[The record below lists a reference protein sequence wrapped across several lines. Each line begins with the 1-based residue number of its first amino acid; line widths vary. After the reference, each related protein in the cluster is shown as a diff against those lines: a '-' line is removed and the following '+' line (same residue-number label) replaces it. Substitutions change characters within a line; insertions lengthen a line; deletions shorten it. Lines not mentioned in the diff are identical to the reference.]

1 MRSKT
6 DPIHPVTTNMEIP
19 AKPNVEKRV
28 SLRMLTPCQ
37 AKPHQQLV
45 RNHIMKRINFWALLA
60 SGLIGL
66 PVVAFAQ
73 DDAKKPETNQ
83 SEELFKKLDK
93 NGDGKLVPDEI
104 PEDQGRFFD
113 RLVRLGDKDD
123 NGELTKEEFD
133 AAIKRSDAPVQGGG
147 VAGGQAGAGGG
158 RPMIDFKQMLERLDK
173 NKDGKL
179 SKDEIP
185 EEGPARFLRE
195 MMTRQN
201 KEVLTAEDFEQMRQR
216 MAEGFAGGRPGGFG
230 SGEFL
235 KRLDKNNDGK
245 LQKDELPE
253 GMRDRLAK
261 VFEKL
266 GKTELTQEEFGRA
279 MAELGPPPGAPG
291 AGIPGGRPNLN
302 PEEQFKRM
310 DANGDGKVT
319 LDEVPE
325 QFRDRVR
332 PMFER
337 VKKDVLTLDD
347 VVAFAQAREG
357 DRRPAEGGRGDAARK
372 PEGEA
377 RKADGEARR
386 TEGDTRKP
394 EGEAR
399 RNAGDRPDT
408 RKPEGNRN
416 PEAGRDGDRRPPEG
430 GRPPEGDRRG
440 PGGDGRGPAEGPRGP
455 GEGRGPGDGPQRRA
469 PLPRFFEIL
478 DHNHDGRISR
488 EELDRLKEVF
498 AELDRNKDGQLDPS
512 ELFGPPPGQEGRGP
526 DGNRPPEGRGPGG
539 QPPRDGDRRPEEGR
553 PRNGGDRPREGADRP
568 REGADRPREGE
579 RRPDQRSEGRP
590 QRRDD
595 KGDKPRD
602 KND

>member
-1 MRSKT
+1 
-6 DPIHPVTTNMEIP
+6 
-19 AKPNVEKRV
+19 
-28 SLRMLTPCQ
+28 
-37 AKPHQQLV
+37 
-45 RNHIMKRINFWALLA
+45 MKRINFWALLA

-66 PVVAFAQ
+66 PVIAFAQ

-104 PEDQGRFFD
+104 PEEQGRFFD

-123 NGELTKEEFD
+123 NGELTKAEFD

-147 VAGGQAGAGGG
+147 FGGGQGGPGGG

-185 EEGPARFLRE
+185 EDGPARFLRE

-201 KEVLTAEDFEQMRQR
+201 KDSLTAEDFEQMRQR
-216 MAEGFAGGRPGGFG
+216 GAGGAPGGFG
-230 SGEFL
+230 APGDFL

-253 GMRDRLAK
+253 GLRDRLAK

-279 MAELGPPPGAPG
+279 MAEFGPP
-291 AGIPGGRPNLN
+291 AGGLGGRPNQN

-319 LDEVPE
+319 LDEIPE
-325 QFRDRVR
+325 QFRDRAR

-337 VKKDVLTLDD
+337 AKKDVLTLED
-347 VVAFAQAREG
+347 VVAFAQVREG
-357 DRRPAEGGRGDAARK
+357 ERRKAEGERGEADRKPDGEGRRTAGEARKPDGDARK
-372 PEGEA
+372 PEG
-377 RKADGEARR
+377 DV
-386 TEGDTRKP
+386 
-394 EGEAR
+394 R
-399 RNAGDRPDT
+399 RNAGDRPDA
-408 RKPEGNRN
+408 RKPDGDRK

-440 PGGDGRGPAEGPRGP
+440 PGGDGPRGPAD
-455 GEGRGPGDGPQRRA
+455 GRGPSDGPRRG
-469 PLPRFFEIL
+469 PMPRFFEIL
-478 DHNHDGRISR
+478 DTNHDGKISR
-488 EELDRLKEVF
+488 DELNRLKEVF
-498 AELDRNKDGQLDPS
+498 AELDRNKDGQLDPA
-512 ELFGPPPGQEGRGP
+512 ELLGPPPGQEGRGPGPGP

-539 QPPRDGDRRPEEGR
+539 QPPRDGDRRPPE
-553 PRNGGDRPREGADRP
+553 GDRPRDGERKPEGDRP
-568 REGADRPREGE
+568 RDGARKPEGDRPRDGDA
-579 RRPDQRSEGRP
+579 RPDQRKEGRP
-590 QRRDD
+590 PRRED
-595 KGDKPRD
+595 KEDKPRD
-602 KND
+602 KEESK

>member
-1 MRSKT
+1 
-6 DPIHPVTTNMEIP
+6 
-19 AKPNVEKRV
+19 
-28 SLRMLTPCQ
+28 
-37 AKPHQQLV
+37 
-45 RNHIMKRINFWALLA
+45 MKRINFWALLA

-104 PEDQGRFFD
+104 PEEQGRFFD

-123 NGELTKEEFD
+123 NGELTKAEFD

-147 VAGGQAGAGGG
+147 FGGGQGGPGGG
-158 RPMIDFKQMLERLDK
+158 RPMFDPKALMERMDK

-179 SKDEIP
+179 TKDEIP
-185 EEGPARFLRE
+185 EEARFLRE
-195 MMTRQN
+195 MMERQ
-201 KEVLTAEDFEQMRQR
+201 KKDSLTIEDLERGGR
-216 MAEGFAGGRPGGFG
+216 MMMMAGGAGGG
-230 SGEFL
+230 PGEFL

-253 GMRDRLAK
+253 GLRDRLAK

-266 GKTELTQEEFGRA
+266 GKSELTQEEFGRA
-279 MAELGPPPGAPG
+279 MAEFGPPAGG
-291 AGIPGGRPNLN
+291 AGAGAPGGRPNQN

-337 VKKDVLTLDD
+337 AKKETLTLDD

-357 DRRPAEGGRGDAARK
+357 ERRPAEGGRGEAARKPDGEARK
-372 PEGEA
+372 PEGDA
-377 RKADGEARR
+377 
-386 TEGDTRKP
+386 RKP

-399 RNAGDRPDT
+399 RNAGDRPDA
-408 RKPEGNRN
+408 RKPEGDRK
-416 PEAGRDGDRRPPEG
+416 PEAGRDSDRRPPEG

-440 PGGDGRGPAEGPRGP
+440 PGGDAARGPAD
-455 GEGRGPGDGPQRRA
+455 GRGPGDGQRRGQ
-469 PLPRFFEIL
+469 LPRIFEIL
-478 DHNHDGRISR
+478 DTNHDGRISR
-488 EELDRLKEVF
+488 DELDRLKEVF

-526 DGNRPPEGRGPGG
+526 GPDGNRPPEGRGPAG
-539 QPPRDGDRRPEEGR
+539 QPPRDGDRRPDGQP
-553 PRNGGDRPREGADRP
+553 PRGGDRKPDAGPGRPREGQPPRDGDRKPEADRP
-568 REGADRPREGE
+568 RDGE
-579 RRPDQRSEGRP
+579 RRPDQPQEGRP
-590 QRRDD
+590 PRRDGE
-595 KGDKPRD
+595 GDKPRD
-602 KND
+602 KDK

>member
-1 MRSKT
+1 
-6 DPIHPVTTNMEIP
+6 
-19 AKPNVEKRV
+19 
-28 SLRMLTPCQ
+28 
-37 AKPHQQLV
+37 
-45 RNHIMKRINFWALLA
+45 MKRINFWALLA

-104 PEDQGRFFD
+104 PEEQGRFFD

-123 NGELTKEEFD
+123 NGELTKAEFD

-147 VAGGQAGAGGG
+147 FGGGGQGGPGGG

-185 EEGPARFLRE
+185 EDGPARFLRE

-201 KEVLTAEDFEQMRQR
+201 KDSLTAEDFEQMRQR
-216 MAEGFAGGRPGGFG
+216 GAGGGPGGFG
-230 SGEFL
+230 GPGEFL

-253 GMRDRLAK
+253 GLRDRLAK

-266 GKTELTQEEFGRA
+266 GKSELTQEEFGRA
-279 MAELGPPPGAPG
+279 MAEFGPPPGAPG
-291 AGIPGGRPNLN
+291 AGAPGGRPNQN

-337 VKKDVLTLDD
+337 AKKDVLTLED
-347 VVAFAQAREG
+347 VVAFNQAREG
-357 DRRPAEGGRGDAARK
+357 ERRPAEGGRGDAARK
-372 PEGEA
+372 PDGEA
-377 RKADGEARR
+377 RK
-386 TEGDTRKP
+386 TEGDARKP
-394 EGEAR
+394 DGEAR
-399 RNAGDRPDT
+399 RNAGDRPDA
-408 RKPEGNRN
+408 RKPEGDRKPDGDRK

-440 PGGDGRGPAEGPRGP
+440 PGGDAPRGPAD
-455 GEGRGPGDGPQRRA
+455 GRGPGDGPRRGQ
-469 PLPRFFEIL
+469 LPRFFEIL
-478 DHNHDGRISR
+478 DTNHDGKISR
-488 EELDRLKEVF
+488 DELNRLKEVF
-498 AELDRNKDGQLDPS
+498 AELDRNKDGQLDPA
-512 ELFGPPPGQEGRGP
+512 ELLGPPPGQEGRGPGP

-539 QPPRDGDRRPEEGR
+539 QPPRDGDRRPPE
-553 PRNGGDRPREGADRP
+553 GDRPRDGERKPEGDRP
-568 REGADRPREGE
+568 RDGARKPEGDRPRDGDA
-579 RRPDQRSEGRP
+579 RPDQRKEGRP
-590 QRRDD
+590 PRRED
-595 KGDKPRD
+595 KEDKPRD
-602 KND
+602 KEESK